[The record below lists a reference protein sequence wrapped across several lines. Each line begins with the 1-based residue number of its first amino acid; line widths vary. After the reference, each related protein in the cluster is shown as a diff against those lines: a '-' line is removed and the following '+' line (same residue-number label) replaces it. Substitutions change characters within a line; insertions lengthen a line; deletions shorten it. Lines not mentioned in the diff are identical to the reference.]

1 MFYPHTLPNFQVT
14 RYIQLRIHEPATSCS
29 IQFIIQMTF
38 PPPEITDIVL
48 EIASILRSKN
58 QTLAISEA
66 ACGGLISAYIVSVPG
81 ASDFYIG
88 GKLLYSLKQR
98 LKLSGWSDEEISN
111 YMGPSEQ
118 VALKLART
126 ARYELGSTYV
136 LSETGFAGPST
147 DLHLSNRRKEGTS
160 LTDDAKKSNS
170 DDYSTVAPNVGTVF
184 LGFTGPTG
192 DFSTEKEFGNQDRSK
207 NMTDFAKFALEFLLE
222 QLRK

>member
-1 MFYPHTLPNFQVT
+1 
-14 RYIQLRIHEPATSCS
+14 
-29 IQFIIQMTF
+29 MTF
-38 PPPEITDIVL
+38 PPPEITDIVQ
-48 EIASILRSKN
+48 EIASILRSKK

-118 VALKLART
+118 VAMKLART

-147 DLHLSNRRKEGTS
+147 DLHLSKEGDGKTS
-160 LTDDAKKSNS
+160 DASSKIESNGKI
-170 DDYSTVAPNVGTVF
+170 TPPHVGTVF
-184 LGFTGPTG
+184 LGFTGPNG
-192 DFSTEKEFGNQDRSK
+192 DSSTEKDFGSQDRSK
-207 NMTDFAKFALEFLLE
+207 NMSDFAKFALEFLLE
-222 QLRK
+222 QLRRV

>member
-1 MFYPHTLPNFQVT
+1 
-14 RYIQLRIHEPATSCS
+14 
-29 IQFIIQMTF
+29 MTF

-98 LKLSGWSDEEISN
+98 LKLSGWSDEEIAN